1 MLKINLKAIA
11 SAFAALMLTTVLSW
25 TFVDATSIGNL
36 TRDGGS
42 YLAALSV
49 LVR

>member
-1 MLKINLKAIA
+1 MSNVNLKSTA
-11 SAFAALMLTTVLSW
+11 SAFAALALTLLMSW
-25 TFVDATSIGNL
+25 TFVDATSFANL
-36 TRDGGS
+36 TRGSGS